1 MTKAPLKLILAF
13 MGWAMAAHG
22 AEMRVI
28 ADHRSYEGNVLEEV
42 GKLPARTFIRLAIGL
57 PLQHTNELA
66 RLLARLY
73 NPSDPLYH
81 HFLTPAQFTSR
92 FAPEA
97 SQYESVID
105 FARRNGFRVVN
116 TFSNRMLVDISGAA
130 SDVERTFNVRLL
142 KYRHPKTREF
152 FAPDRQASI
161 PSELPIIDVDG
172 LSNYRLPHPRI
183 RPAKT
188 AIPKGGSSLG
198 GGYFG
203 GDFRAAYVPG
213 VALNGA
219 GQSVGLVEFDGFYT
233 NDILRYDEEASQPQ
247 VPLQS
252 ILIDGF
258 DGIPSNVTNNSEV
271 SLDIEAVEAMA
282 PGLSN
287 IIVYEASPTNP
298 PNDLLNRMAED
309 NAAAQLS
316 CSWGWSGG
324 PSAITDQIL
333 QQMAVQ
339 GQSFFCAS
347 GDGDAYSGGAVD
359 DPSANNTPS
368 DSPYLTAVGGTTLT
382 TTGPGGSWQSET
394 VWNWGAGEGSG
405 GGFSSY
411 YPIPPWQQGVS
422 MQSSGGSTSWRN
434 IPDVALT
441 ADNIYVVYNNG
452 VTGTVGGTSC
462 ATALWAGFTALVNQQ
477 AAALGRSPVGFLNP
491 AIYQIGAGQNFS
503 ASFHDIVTGNN
514 FGPASPS
521 LFSSAGGYDLCTGWG
536 SPAGYNLIAA
546 LTAPADPLQIVP
558 AAGFSSTGLVG
569 GPFNV
574 TSWQFSLANSSSNS
588 LAWSVYAGVPW
599 LAISPSNGNISS
611 TSPALVTVT
620 LNTAANSLVAG
631 NYIGTIWFTNLTTGN
646 AQNRQFQL
654 KIEKMLIQ
662 NGGFEAGSFTGWTYT
677 GNPTY
682 ASVTFNQFYV
692 HSGVYGAE
700 LGPSGALGFL
710 SQTIPTVPGLNYLL
724 SFWLVTP
731 LTASN
736 EFTISWNGTLLC
748 DETNVTATSWTNLQF
763 FVSAATTNS
772 TLQFGMRDDAA
783 YFGLDDIS
791 LMPSISPTLQFS
803 LGTNASAQFSWNAV
817 SNLSYQIQYATNLAM
832 PTWQNLT
839 LLTTPTNCLITFTDA
854 PAQSAE
860 KFYRILVIP

>member
-1 MTKAPLKLILAF
+1 
-13 MGWAMAAHG
+13 
-22 AEMRVI
+22 
-28 ADHRSYEGNVLEEV
+28 
-42 GKLPARTFIRLAIGL
+42 
-57 PLQHTNELA
+57 LQHTNELA
-66 RLLARLY
+66 VLLARIY

-81 HFLTPAQFTSR
+81 HFLTSRQFVSR
-92 FAPEA
+92 FVPD
-97 SQYESVID
+97 SSKYESVID
-105 FARRNGFRVVN
+105 FVRGNGFKIVN

-142 KYRHPKTREF
+142 RYRHSSEALEF
-152 FAPDRQASI
+152 FAPDRPASV
-161 PSELPIIDVDG
+161 PSDLAIIDVDG
-172 LSNYRLPHPRI
+172 LSSYRLPHPRI
-183 RPAKT
+183 RT
-188 AIPKGGSSLG
+188 AQAAMPKGGSSSG
-198 GGYFG
+198 GAYIG

-233 NDILRYDEEASQPQ
+233 NDILGYDEEAGQSQ
-247 VPLQS
+247 VPLQT

-333 QQMAVQ
+333 QQMAAQ
-339 GQSFFCAS
+339 GQSFLCAS
-347 GDGDAYSGGAVD
+347 GDDDAYPGGAID
-359 DPSANNTPS
+359 DPSANNAPA

-394 VWNWGAGEGSG
+394 VWNWGGGEGSG
-405 GGFSSY
+405 GGVSSY
-411 YPIPPWQQGVS
+411 YPIPSWQEGVN
-422 MQSSGGSTSWRN
+422 MQNSGGSTSWRN

-441 ADNIYVVYNNG
+441 ADNIYVVYDNG
-452 VTGTVGGTSC
+452 VTGVVGGTSC

-477 AAALGRSPVGFLNP
+477 AAALGQPSVGFLNP

-521 LFSSAGGYDLCTGWG
+521 LFSAAGGYDLCTGWG
-536 SPAGYNLIAA
+536 TPAGYNLIAA
-546 LTAPADPLQIVP
+546 LTAPADSLQIVP

-574 TSWQFSLANSSSNS
+574 TSWQLSLENSSSNS
-588 LAWSVYAGVPW
+588 LAWSVSAAVPW
-599 LAISPSNGNISS
+599 LAISPINGNISS
-611 TSPALVTVT
+611 TSPELVTVT
-620 LNTAANSLVAG
+620 LNTAANSLAAG
-631 NYIGTIWFTNLTTGN
+631 NYIGTVWFTNLTTGN
-646 AQNRQFQL
+646 VQNRQFQL
-654 KIEKMLIQ
+654 KIEKVLIQ
-662 NGGFEAGSFTGWTYT
+662 NGGFEAGSFTGWVYT

-682 ASVTFNQFYV
+682 ASVTFNQSYV

-731 LTASN
+731 LAASN
-736 EFTISWNGTLLC
+736 EFTVSWNGAVLC

-763 FVSAATTNS
+763 FVAAATTNS

-791 LMPSISPTLQFS
+791 LTPFNSPTLQLS

-817 SNLSYQIQYATNLAM
+817 SNLSYQVQCATNLAA
-832 PTWQNLT
+832 PTWQTLT
-839 LLTTPTNCLITFTDA
+839 SMIAPTNCLMTFTDT
-854 PAQSAE
+854 PVQSAE
-860 KFYRILVIP
+860 KFYRMRVDP